1 MSDPKDLP
9 TYATKSYRYLRLSI
23 VVVIL
28 SLLASVVLE
37 RINAGCWE
45 ESISAYYY
53 TPVHTMFVGALLA
66 LGVAI
71 IAIRGST
78 DVEDMLLNV
87 AGVLAPIVAFVP
99 TSRPSTLCSKHA
111 SAVTDTAPYINNN
124 LLAFA
129 IGGGAAVLTAIAL
142 TYRSAKA
149 RTTGGQQSLKF
160 DPLTIVGLALGFV
173 LVAGGLLWFLLFRD
187 SFLDRAH
194 GGGAVAMFALLG
206 LVALLSA
213 FGARRPF
220 RAIYFASAG
229 AMALGVI
236 GVIVVQI
243 IKQGEW
249 RHQIL
254 WLEIL
259 ELTPFVVYWA
269 AQTVENWNVG
279 VPTKADRQARV
290 DAAPALVRELETIG
304 STRA

>member
-111 SAVTDTAPYINNN
+111 SAVTDSAPYINNN

-129 IGGGAAVLTAIAL
+129 IGGGAAVLTAVAL
-142 TYRSAKA
+142 TYRATRARAKA
-149 RTTGGQQSLKF
+149 RHEPLKF
-160 DPLTIVGLALGFV
+160 DPLTLVGLGLGLV
-173 LVAGGLLWFLLFRD
+173 LVVGGLLWFVLARD
-187 SFLDRAH
+187 SFLEHAH

-206 LVALLSA
+206 IVALLSG
-213 FGARRPF
+213 FGAKPPF
-220 RAIYFASAG
+220 RWIYFATAG
-229 AMALGVI
+229 AMALGVV
-236 GVIVVQI
+236 GVIIVQI
-243 IKQGEW
+243 IKQ
-249 RHQIL
+249 
-254 WLEIL
+254 
-259 ELTPFVVYWA
+259 
-269 AQTVENWNVG
+269 
-279 VPTKADRQARV
+279 
-290 DAAPALVRELETIG
+290 
-304 STRA
+304 